1 MINQVVEK
9 TFFFNK
15 SGFFLLEKEGIFHPN
30 GFFSKK
36 TKRKRKQGNIRQ
48 K

>member
-9 TFFFNK
+9 TINK
-15 SGFFLLEKEGIFHPN
+15 SGFFLLEKEGIFHSN

-36 TKRKRKQGNIRQ
+36 QKQKENKEI
-48 K
+48 

>member
-9 TFFFNK
+9 TIFFNK
-15 SGFFLLEKEGIFHPN
+15 SGFFLLEKEGIFHSN

-36 TKRKRKQGNIRQ
+36 QKQKENKEI
-48 K
+48 

>member
-9 TFFFNK
+9 TINK

-36 TKRKRKQGNIRQ
+36 TKTKRKQGNIKQ